1 MEEVLKELL
10 SRRER
15 SLINDEGLRQSAVL
29 VPLFTKD
36 GSHHILFI
44 RRSQKVEHHKGEISF
59 PGGSVKKMME
69 GWKQQRCGKHLRKLD
84 WHPTM

>member
-36 GSHHILFI
+36 GIAPYPLH
-44 RRSQKVEHHKGEISF
+44 QKE
-59 PGGSVKKMME
+59 PE
-69 GWKQQRCGKHLRKLD
+69 G
-84 WHPTM
+84 